1 MHLGTPK
8 VCLFTFWSERFLY
21 ITMLLYQ
28 SQKLSGTIQWYYPIY
43 WKSLSFLP
51 LYCLCNLLLLNYNQ
65 FYTVRYQINYIAI
78 KLHNDLGN
86 VPTWKNILDEILSSG
101 RATLYK
107 NSSDQMVLSSIHK
120 KIACIL
126 NVNSIFHPL

>member
-1 MHLGTPK
+1 MHFGTPK

-28 SQKLSGTIQWYYPIY
+28 SQKLSGTIY

-78 KLHNDLGN
+78 IIHNDLGN
-86 VPTWKNILDEILSSG
+86 VSTWKNILDEILSSG
-101 RATLYK
+101 RATLLK

-126 NVNSIFHPL
+126 NVNSIFHSL